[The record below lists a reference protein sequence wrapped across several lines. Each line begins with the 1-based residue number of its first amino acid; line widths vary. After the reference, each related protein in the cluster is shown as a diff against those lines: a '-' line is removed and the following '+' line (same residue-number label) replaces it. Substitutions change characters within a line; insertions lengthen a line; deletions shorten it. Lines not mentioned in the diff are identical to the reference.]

1 MLNQESRKSSL
12 TMKSMKL
19 GTKESRFTT
28 EVTED
33 TEEKPGNGCP
43 LITRM
48 NTNEYFAVN
57 LILHHKIK
65 LTASVSALLVPISAI
80 RG

>member
-33 TEEKPGNGCP
+33 TEKK
-43 LITRM
+43 
-48 NTNEYFAVN
+48 NTGTD
-57 LILHHKIK
+57 
-65 LTASVSALLVPISAI
+65 LTQRREGAKKQIVS
-80 RG
+80 G